1 MITDFN
7 ICAAW
12 ISILLGVLMGAGM
25 GIFFN
30 REDWLGGYGSW
41 PRRMI
46 RLGHISFFGIGL
58 LNLAFGVTVKYLGW
72 SRPAEICSQLLM
84 VACALMPATCFAA
97 AMDRRWRHMFVV
109 PVMCVLAGILGILVG
124 RI

>member
-1 MITDFN
+1 
-7 ICAAW
+7 
-12 ISILLGVLMGAGM
+12 MGL
-25 GIFFN
+25 FFH
-30 REDWLGGYGSW
+30 RENWLGGYGSW

-58 LNLAFGVTVKYLGW
+58 LNVAFAATVRYLGW
-72 SRPAEICSQLLM
+72 SQPAEICSQLLM

-97 AMDRRWRHMFVV
+97 AMDRRWRHVFVV
-109 PVMCVLAGILGILVG
+109 PVMCVLAGVVGILVG